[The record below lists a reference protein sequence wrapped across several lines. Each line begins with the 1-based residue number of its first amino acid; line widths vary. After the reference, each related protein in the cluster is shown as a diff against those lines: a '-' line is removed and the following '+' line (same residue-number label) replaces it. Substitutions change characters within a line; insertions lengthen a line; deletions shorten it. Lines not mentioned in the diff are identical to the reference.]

1 MIYKSYLVEQNENT
15 LNTHKAFLFYGENQG
30 LKKEF
35 KIRLKKLNNKSQ
47 ILNLFQEDLIK
58 NQSLLRNEISNK
70 SLFEESKVIFIHEAT
85 DKIIQ
90 PIEDVVDDLN
100 NDKIYL
106 FSDLLDKKSKLRN
119 LFEKSKK
126 SGIIACYTDN
136 EITIK
141 KLITQKLSRLKGFN
155 QQILNLII
163 QAVGTDRDKINN
175 EVEKIE
181 SCFKNSVL
189 ETSKIEQLLN
199 LSSIDDFSLLK
210 DAAIRG
216 NKFSTNRL
224 LADTVFESEK
234 IFYYINL
241 IVQRINK
248 LREIEDIKGTN
259 GNTQE
264 IISKLKPPV
273 FWKDKPI
280 LAEQSI
286 KWNKKKIDHVLK
298 MMFEL
303 ENKIKTNSSIRN
315 DLLIKN
321 LLINLCDQANSA

>member
-1 MIYKSYLVEQNENT
+1 MIYKSYLVEQNENA
-15 LNTHKAFLFYGENQG
+15 LNAHKAFLFYGENQG

-47 ILNLFQEDLIK
+47 ILNLFQEDLVK
-58 NQSLLRNEISNK
+58 NQSLLRNEITNK

-90 PIEDVVDDLN
+90 PIEDVIDDLN

-106 FSDLLDKKSKLRN
+106 FSDLLDKKSKLRS
-119 LFEKSKK
+119 LFEKSKN
-126 SGIIACYTDN
+126 SGIIACYIDN

-141 KLITQKLSRLKGFN
+141 KLISQKLSILKGFN
-155 QQILNLII
+155 QQILNLIL

-175 EVEKIE
+175 EVEKIK
-181 SCFKNSVL
+181 SCFKDTVL
-189 ETSKIEQLLN
+189 EASKVEQLLN
-199 LSSIDDFSLLK
+199 LSSTDDFSLLK

-224 LADTVFESEK
+224 LADTVFEPEK
-234 IFYYINL
+234 IFFYINL
-241 IVQRINK
+241 IAQRINK
-248 LREIEDIKGTN
+248 LREIEDIKVTG
-259 GNTQE
+259 GNLEE

-280 LAEQSI
+280 LTEQSK
-286 KWNKKKIDHVLK
+286 KWNKEKINNALK

-315 DLLIKN
+315 DLLVKN
-321 LLINLCDQANSA
+321 LLVNLCDQASSA

>member
-15 LNTHKAFLFYGENQG
+15 LNTHKAFLFYGENRG

-35 KIRLKKLNNKSQ
+35 KIRLKRLNNKSQ

-70 SLFEESKVIFIHEAT
+70 SLFEENKVIFIHEAT

-90 PIEDVVDDLN
+90 SIEDVIDDLN
-100 NDKIYL
+100 NDKVYL

-119 LFEKSKK
+119 LFEKSKN
-126 SGIIACYTDN
+126 SGIIACYADN

-155 QQILNLII
+155 QQTLNLIT

-181 SCFKNSVL
+181 SCFKDTEL
-189 ETSKIEQLLN
+189 EASKVEQLLN

-224 LADTVFESEK
+224 LADTVIEPEK

-241 IVQRINK
+241 IAQRINK
-248 LREIEDIKGTN
+248 LREIEDIKVTG
-259 GNTQE
+259 GNTEE
-264 IISKLKPPV
+264 IISRLKPPV

-280 LAEQSI
+280 LTEQST
-286 KWNKKKIDHVLK
+286 KWNKKKINHALK

-321 LLINLCDQANSA
+321 FLVNLCAQANSA